1 MRSTNRRMLR
11 AAVAVAVG
19 ISTGALS
26 APGWA
31 EVPATQPAS
40 AGPTTRPVVPK
51 PLSEQVN
58 KGLDWLVKHQQKDG
72 GWSQGERS
80 MDQYRQ
86 GEVGDTSNVAD
97 TCMAA
102 LALMRA
108 GSTPAGGPYAQNVSG
123 AMNFVCAQVEKA
135 PQEGLFITDIKG
147 TRVQTKLGQYIDT
160 FAAALFLAQLKP
172 VTPDPAVH
180 KRLMAALDKTMNKIE
195 KNQKQDGRWVEAH
208 DGWASTLCQSVATKA
223 VNVAAQNGATVNP
236 EVVERAQKFA
246 AGNFDEKSRAVSGA
260 GSANVELYARASNLA
275 SFQDTANTDARRK
288 GELDKQSD
296 DARGKIAKAQQQLQE
311 ATTQPTALKPEQLAQ
326 ARQAIAANNAVLR
339 DVEIQNG
346 RITGNATAL
355 ANAQAAV
362 VDRFSD
368 KQFVAG
374 FGSNG
379 GEEFLSY
386 MNIGESLVLKGGDEF
401 AKWDKGMT
409 ENLNRIQN
417 DDGSWTGDHCITGRT
432 FCTAAALL
440 TLTVDRSA
448 AKPQA
453 QEPGAD
459 K

>member
-1 MRSTNRRMLR
+1 VT
-11 AAVAVAVG
+11 A
-19 ISTGALS
+19 
-26 APGWA
+26 
-31 EVPATQPAS
+31 
-40 AGPTTRPVVPK
+40 K
-51 PLSEQVN
+51 PLSGQVK
-58 KGLDWLVKHQQKDG
+58 KGLDWLAKHQQPDG

-86 GEVGDTSNVAD
+86 GEVGDKSNVAD

-108 GSTPAGGPYAQNVSG
+108 GSTPSDGPYAANVM
-123 AMNFVCAQVEKA
+123 AALNFICGQVEKA
-135 PQEGLFITDIKG
+135 PAEGLLITDING

-180 KRLMAALDKTMNKIE
+180 NRVMAALDKTMDKIE

-223 VNVAAQNGATVNP
+223 VNVAAQNGATVSP
-236 EVVERAQKFA
+236 EVVERARSFA
-246 AGNFDEKSRAVSGA
+246 AKNFDDKTAAVSGE
-260 GSANVELYARASNLA
+260 GSPNVELYSRASNLA
-275 SFQDTANTDARRK
+275 GFQDSANTYARNK
-288 GELDKQSD
+288 AELDKRAEGAKEQ
-296 DARGKIAKAQQQLQE
+296 IAAAQQTLKA
-311 ATTQPTALKPEQLAQ
+311 ATTQPSAYKPEQLAQ
-326 ARQAIAANNAVLR
+326 AQQTIAAGGTVLR
-339 DVEIQNG
+339 DVFY
-346 RITGNATAL
+346 RK
-355 ANAQAAV
+355 AV
-362 VDRFSD
+362 VAANTKSLEQAQSAVVERMND

-401 AKWDKGMT
+401 TKWDQSMT
-409 ENLNRIQN
+409 ENLNRVQN
-417 DDGSWTGDHCITGRT
+417 EDGSWTGDHCITGRT
-432 FCTAAALL
+432 FCTAAALM

-448 AKPQA
+448 PQA
-453 QEPGAD
+453 PKAD